1 MTTLAFYEERAV
13 EAREAAGATTLGNVR
28 ARHLRA
34 AAAWDEMAARAS
46 RIARFRDEEAA
57 RRLMRQDA
65 ADLILASA
73 DYARLGH

>member
-13 EAREAAGATTLGNVR
+13 EAREAAGATTLANVR

-57 RRLMRQDA
+57 RRLMRQDDA
-65 ADLILASA
+65 ALILASA
-73 DYARLGH
+73 D